1 MPMSFRSKGAS
12 RRRSS
17 PQKGGF
23 SGLSRFDTDSMG
35 LSEGLR
41 HSLESYLKK
50 SAAELDERGAEIT
63 FRENEIEY
71 EIRRLETLENALRER
86 VDRVDELGPL
96 QEKADE
102 SLRKALGTVEERALA
117 LAEKAGELRERTTQ
131 IVEAE
136 AELTE
141 RERLAAYRRDR
152 LRSEQKLLAERE
164 RELADAEGDLL
175 SAETATQATRWIEHR
190 EKRLEDN
197 EALIQE
203 RLSDIAQ
210 RESELEAREV
220 RTSVDLQVR
229 QDELERRE
237 RDLGELE
244 EKLARKER
252 ELRVYVAQIQ
262 GGLPVPTLVQP
273 QS

>member
-1 MPMSFRSKGAS
+1 
-12 RRRSS
+12 
-17 PQKGGF
+17 
-23 SGLSRFDTDSMG
+23 MG

-63 FRENEIEY
+63 FRENEVEY
-71 EIRRLETLENALRER
+71 ELKRLETLENELRDRAQR
-86 VDRVDELGPL
+86 VEELAPA
-96 QEKADE
+96 QAKADE
-102 SLRKALGTVEERALA
+102 GLRRSLATVEERALA
-117 LAEKAGELRERTTQ
+117 LAEKAGQLRERTTKV
-131 IVEAE
+131 VEAE

-164 RELADAEGDLL
+164 RELVDAEGDLL

-190 EKRLEDN
+190 ERRVNDN
-197 EALIQE
+197 ETIIQE
-203 RLSDIAQ
+203 RLEDITR
-210 RESELEAREV
+210 RERELEAREV
-220 RTSVDLQVR
+220 RTNVDLQVR
-229 QDELERRE
+229 QDELDRRE
-237 RDLGELE
+237 GELAE
-244 EKLARKER
+244 LGEKLARKER